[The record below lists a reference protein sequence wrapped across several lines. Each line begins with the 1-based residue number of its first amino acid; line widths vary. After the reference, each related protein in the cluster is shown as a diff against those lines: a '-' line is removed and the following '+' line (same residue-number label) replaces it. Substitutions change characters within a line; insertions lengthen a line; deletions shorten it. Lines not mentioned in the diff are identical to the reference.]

1 MSSTPAASSPAHVLP
16 PGPGSPAWWQ
26 LVRFAGNPLRLF
38 DECHRRYGDAFTLDL
53 FGNDRFVMLSDP
65 EVVREVFRADPDV
78 LHSGEANALLI
89 ATLGRHSVLV
99 LDEAPHARQ
108 RRVLVPPFKGERMR
122 AFFDAMRL
130 ETLEAVRAW
139 PLDAPAPALPTMR
152 RITLRVILR
161 TALGLA
167 PGPEFDRFEQKI
179 ETFLSHGRQRYALV
193 LITIIPIHRL
203 SGSRWVPLF
212 RQLSDLDD
220 DLFALIAA
228 RRRGDR
234 PPSGQNVLDD
244 LLAAT
249 HEDGSTLD
257 DQQVRDALIT
267 ILIAGHDTTALA
279 LAWALADI
287 VPRPEVV
294 DRLAGELRRVTGGGP
309 PEAEHLPALEYLEA
323 AIRES
328 LRRSP
333 VVPFVVR
340 KTTRPFAAGE
350 REYPAGVVLC
360 PCSYLVHRRS
370 ELYPE
375 PDQFRPERFLERKF
389 GPHEWFPFGGGNRVC
404 LGMPFALYEM
414 KVLLATLFS
423 QARLARPAGAR
434 SRARRYGIVMG
445 PDDGAR
451 VIVRKSTAQ
460 RVKGEPTS
468 ISSRGIR

>member
-1 MSSTPAASSPAHVLP
+1 MRSSAPTRMCSTRARPTA
-16 PGPGSPAWWQ
+16 
-26 LVRFAGNPLRLF
+26 LF
-38 DECHRRYGDAFTLDL
+38 
-53 FGNDRFVMLSDP
+53 
-65 EVVREVFRADPDV
+65 
-78 LHSGEANALLI
+78 I
-89 ATLGRHSVLV
+89 ATVGRHSVLV
-99 LDEAPHARQ
+99 LDGAPHMRQ
-108 RRVLVPPFKGERMR
+108 RRVLVPPLKGERMR

-130 ETLEAVRAW
+130 ETLEAVRVW
-139 PLDAPAPALPTMR
+139 PLDKPTPALPVMR

-161 TALGLA
+161 TALGIA
-167 PGPEFDRFEQKI
+167 PGAELDGFEHKV
-179 ETFLSHGRQRYALV
+179 ERFLSHGRQRYAL
-193 LITIIPIHRL
+193 LLMRMIPIERL

-220 DLFALIAA
+220 DLFALIAS

-234 PPSGQNVLDD
+234 PARGENVLDD

-249 HEDGSTLD
+249 HEDGSPLD
-257 DQQVRDALIT
+257 EQQVRDALIT
-267 ILIAGHDTTALA
+267 ILIAGHETTALA

-294 DRLAGELRRVTGGGP
+294 DRLTDELRRVTGGGP
-309 PEAEHLPALEYLEA
+309 PEAEHLPALEYLDA

-328 LRRSP
+328 LRKSP
-333 VVPFVVR
+333 VAPFVVR
-340 KTTRPFAAGE
+340 KTVQPFTTGG

-360 PCSYLVHRRS
+360 PCSYLVHRRAD
-370 ELYPE
+370 LYPD

-423 QARLARPAGAR
+423 QVRLARPAGAR
-434 SRARRYGIVMG
+434 SRARRYGIVLG

-451 VIVRKSTAQ
+451 VIVR
-460 RVKGEPTS
+460 RS
-468 ISSRGIR
+468 IA